1 MKDVVIIGGG
11 VIGASIAREL
21 SKYELDITVL
31 EKENDLAE
39 GVSKANSGIVH
50 AGFNEKPETLKG
62 KLNLLGNNMFD
73 ELSREL
79 DFSFKRNGALVL
91 AFNDEEM
98 EKIKELKENGEKLG
112 VKGLEILSKEQVLNQ
127 EKNISS
133 KVLGALYAKSS
144 GIVNPYEMTIALAE
158 NANMNGVEF
167 KFNSEV
173 VYILKMDSYYKIKLK
188 NGEDILSKVVINAA
202 GLNADLI
209 NNRINNK
216 KYKIE
221 GIKGEYVLFD
231 KSVGG
236 LVNKTL
242 FRVPTNISKGVLV
255 TKTTDGNILV
265 GPSAIK
271 VDDKEALNTNKKV
284 LGEILGKGKN
294 IITSLPLN
302 KVITTFVGI
311 RPHISDDF
319 IIEEDTENKNFIN
332 VIGIESPGLTA
343 APAIA
348 VYVKELLEK
357 NIKLKKKTDFN
368 PIRVGIK
375 KFNNLSIEEK
385 NELIKI
391 NPAYGIMICKC
402 ELITEGEIIDSIK
415 RPLGAR
421 TVDGVKRRT
430 RATMGGCQG
439 VGCLI
444 PIAKILKRELN
455 CSYDEVI
462 KGKEGSSIL
471 GYEEV

>member
-50 AGFNEKPETLKG
+50 AGFNEKPETLKA

-79 DFSFKRNGALVL
+79 DFLFKRNGALVL

-188 NGEDILSKVVINAA
+188 NGGDILSKVVINAA

-311 RPHISDDF
+311 RPHIADDF

-357 NIKLKKKTDFN
+357 NI
-368 PIRVGIK
+368 RVGIK

-391 NPAYGIMICKC
+391 NPAYGNMICKC

-421 TVDGVKRRT
+421 TIDGVKRRT

-455 CSYDEVI
+455 CNYDEVI

>member
-1 MKDVVIIGGG
+1 M
-11 VIGASIAREL
+11 
-21 SKYELDITVL
+21 
-31 EKENDLAE
+31 
-39 GVSKANSGIVH
+39 
-50 AGFNEKPETLKG
+50 
-62 KLNLLGNNMFD
+62 
-73 ELSREL
+73 
-79 DFSFKRNGALVL
+79 
-91 AFNDEEM
+91 
-98 EKIKELKENGEKLG
+98 
-112 VKGLEILSKEQVLNQ
+112 
-127 EKNISS
+127 
-133 KVLGALYAKSS
+133 
-144 GIVNPYEMTIALAE
+144 
-158 NANMNGVEF
+158 
-167 KFNSEV
+167 
-173 VYILKMDSYYKIKLK
+173 
-188 NGEDILSKVVINAA
+188 
-202 GLNADLI
+202 
-209 NNRINNK
+209 
-216 KYKIE
+216 
-221 GIKGEYVLFD
+221 LFD

-311 RPHISDDF
+311 RPHIADDF

-391 NPAYGIMICKC
+391 NPAYGNMICKC

-421 TVDGVKRRT
+421 TIDGVKRRT

-455 CSYDEVI
+455 CNYDEVI